1 MTIRIDSDMQLNGDT
16 QNPNLC
22 LRFLF
27 PTCTGFKQQAINRRK
42 SDIEIFRGDDL
53 QITFDVIDESG
64 LEVAIDKTQ
73 NLKFWI
79 AVNND
84 STPVIVKERQKGG
97 VLFSGGIIVMGDDHR
112 FQLQI
117 DAVDTEDLTPGT
129 YYWECQIVTDNL
141 KTVTG
146 AFGNFKVKR
155 DLIRTENE
163 PA

>member
-27 PTCTGFKQQAINRRK
+27 PTCTGFKQTPVNRRR
-42 SDIEIFRGDDL
+42 SDVEIFRGDDL
-53 QITFDVIDESG
+53 QITFDVIDEKG
-64 LEVAIDKTQ
+64 LEVSFDKTQ

-79 AVNND
+79 APNND
-84 STPVIVKERQKGG
+84 SEPVIVKERENGG
-97 VLFSGGIIVMGDDHR
+97 VLFGGGIILLGDDHR
-112 FQLQI
+112 FRLQI
-117 DAVDTEDLTPGT
+117 DAVDTEDLEPGN
-129 YYWECQIVTDNL
+129 YYWECQAVTDNL

-146 AFGNFKVKR
+146 AFGTFRIKR